1 MKAIYTLLFLAIISL
16 VLIGCSGGQTP
27 AITKGAFLGGAQG
40 IVVTFEPLSVKEEN
54 VYTVFDSEDFSL
66 DVDVR
71 NGGEETVPAGD
82 ITLRLLGPPREAFQ
96 NIPQWELKNMQQIEK
111 VSEFNPQGGEEVVS
125 FTPNARAK
133 YITPVTGFA
142 DITWNL
148 EFEYK
153 YKTYVIASEVC
164 FKGDLTD
171 PKVCTVQEPKQFAV
185 SGAPITVTAVEEDSA
200 GKGIMLLKFT
210 VKNAGLG
217 KATVSGEE
225 FDSRFDQV
233 AYTIDEP
240 QKWECKSGGRE
251 NEARLVEGQAD
262 VVCRLKTALA
272 EEDVFVKQVKLTL
285 SYVYK
290 ELVQE
295 KLRVKESVK

>member
-1 MKAIYTLLFLAIISL
+1 MKAINTLLFLAIMSL
-16 VLIGCSGGQTP
+16 VLIGCSGGEQQGT
-27 AITKGAFLGGAQG
+27 TKGAFIGGTQG
-40 IVVTFEPLSVKEEN
+40 ITAVFEPLSVKEDN

-71 NGGEETVPAGD
+71 NVGEETVAAGD
-82 ITLRLLGPPREAFQ
+82 VTLRLLGPPRDAFQ
-96 NIPQWELKNMQQIEK
+96 NIPQWELKNKQQIEK
-111 VSEFNPQGGEEVVS
+111 ISEFNPQGGEEVVS

-133 YITPVTGFA
+133 YITPVTGFT

-148 EFEYK
+148 EYEYT

-200 GKGIMLLKFT
+200 GKGVMLLKFT

-217 KATVSGEE
+217 KATVIGKE
-225 FDSRFDQV
+225 FDSRFDQI

-295 KLRVKESVK
+295 LRVKESVK

>member
-1 MKAIYTLLFLAIISL
+1 M
-16 VLIGCSGGQTP
+16 
-27 AITKGAFLGGAQG
+27 
-40 IVVTFEPLSVKEEN
+40 
-54 VYTVFDSEDFSL
+54 
-66 DVDVR
+66 
-71 NGGEETVPAGD
+71 
-82 ITLRLLGPPREAFQ
+82 
-96 NIPQWELKNMQQIEK
+96 
-111 VSEFNPQGGEEVVS
+111 
-125 FTPNARAK
+125 
-133 YITPVTGFA
+133 
-142 DITWNL
+142 
-148 EFEYK
+148 
-153 YKTYVIASEVC
+153 
-164 FKGDLTD
+164 
-171 PKVCTVQEPKQFAV
+171 
-185 SGAPITVTAVEEDSA
+185 
-200 GKGIMLLKFT
+200 LKFT